1 MIFFSACEHFQ
12 IRKNSFSTYLI
23 KFQIHSYALKCQNER
38 SVSAKMPLNI
48 RTRLL
53 DAMNLSCSMHINIRQ
68 TKNRLG
74 MVLM

>member
-12 IRKNSFSTYLI
+12 IRKNSFSTHLI

-48 RTRLL
+48 RTRLV
-53 DAMNLSCSMHINIRQ
+53 DAMNL
-68 TKNRLG
+68 
-74 MVLM
+74 